1 MKNESKHI
9 RLLIVNGVNLSCLG
23 TREVNIYGSVSF
35 EEYLSELQKRYPQ
48 VEIACFQ
55 SDNEGELAKAIT
67 SARNLHGIV
76 LNAGAYTHTSIV
88 LADAVRAAKCPVLE
102 VHISNLFGRENYRR
116 NSVLSSACVGFISGF
131 GLQSYDLAIEAILMK
146 YSDAK
151 IKLHQIWRVKDMI
164 LNIEQDL

>member
-67 SARNLHGIV
+67 SARNLHGII
-76 LNAGAYTHTSIV
+76 LNAGAYTHTSVI
-88 LADAVRAAKCPVLE
+88 LADAVRATKCPVVE

-116 NSVLSSACVGFISGF
+116 NSMLSGACVGFISGF
-131 GLQSYDLAIEAILMK
+131 GLQSYDLAIEAFLK
-146 YSDAK
+146 KNSDGE
-151 IKLHQIWRVKDMI
+151 IKLQQI
-164 LNIEQDL
+164 

>member
-1 MKNESKHI
+1 MKNSEAYI
-9 RLLIVNGVNLSCLG
+9 QMLIVNGVNLSCLG
-23 TREVNIYGSVSF
+23 TREVNVYGNRSF
-35 EEYLSELQKRYPQ
+35 NEYLTELRGRYPQ
-48 VEIACFQ
+48 VEIEFFQ
-55 SDNEGELAKAIT
+55 SDDEGALAETIT

-151 IKLHQIWRVKDMI
+151 IKLHQI
-164 LNIEQDL
+164 